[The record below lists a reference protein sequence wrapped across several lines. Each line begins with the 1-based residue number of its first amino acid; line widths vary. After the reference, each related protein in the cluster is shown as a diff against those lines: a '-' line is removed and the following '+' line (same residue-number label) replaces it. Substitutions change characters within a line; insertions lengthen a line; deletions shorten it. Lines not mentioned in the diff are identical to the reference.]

1 MAWTTSMPLGS
12 TSTTS
17 APKVVARLELVVLCP
32 CAESPELA
40 VMPTRFCNAFVL
52 LSRPISEV
60 SPELAFEARE
70 FFSRPSGLQIEPGVS
85 TSAACCARTRS
96 M

>member
-1 MAWTTSMPLGS
+1 
-12 TSTTS
+12 
-17 APKVVARLELVVLCP
+17 
-32 CAESPELA
+32 
-40 VMPTRFCNAFVL
+40 
-52 LSRPISEV
+52 LSLPNSEV

-70 FFSRPSGLQIEPGVS
+70 FFTWPSVEAARLSVTTIETTSCSRTALASVPSRTSRPSGLQIEPGVS